1 MSSETYENRIKR
13 MRMRSWRRGMKEMDI
28 VMGGYA
34 DARLK
39 SMTEAQLDA
48 WDALLNE
55 NDPDLL
61 AWITGQQETPPALL
75 DLISDVAAFARQA

>member
-1 MSSETYENRIKR
+1 
-13 MRMRSWRRGMKEMDI
+13 MKEMDI

-34 DARLK
+34 DARLQ

-55 NDPDLL
+55 SDPDLL
-61 AWITGQQETPPALL
+61 AWITGQQETPAALL
-75 DLISDVAAFARQA
+75 ELISDVAEFARQA

>member
-1 MSSETYENRIKR
+1 MSTETYEHRIKR

-34 DARLK
+34 DARLE
-39 SMTEAQLDA
+39 SMTGAQLDA

-55 NDPDLL
+55 NDQDLL

-75 DLISDVAAFARQA
+75 GLIADVAEFAETA

>member
-1 MSSETYENRIKR
+1 MTTETYENRIKR

-75 DLISDVAAFARQA
+75 ELISDVAEFARQA

>member
-1 MSSETYENRIKR
+1 MTIETYENRIKR

-34 DARLK
+34 DARLE
-39 SMTEAQLDA
+39 SMSNAQLDA
-48 WDALLNE
+48 WDALLDE
-55 NDPDLL
+55 NDQDLL

-75 DLISDVAAFARQA
+75 DLISDVADFAVNA